1 MLLNY
6 LKFHNFCS
14 KDDRNYGSCKPGPRV
29 PQNTVIIIFP
39 EDITGKITGQDV
51 EEALLQKSLKVAR
64 KLYYNEILK
73 IQSIRL
79 FQDDFCNNHYV
90 FIDS

>member
-1 MLLNY
+1 MHFVDRKIIFINLIIKFLYLQLLLNY
-6 LKFHNFCS
+6 FKVHNFCS

-51 EEALLQKSLKVAR
+51 EEALLQKNLKVAR
-64 KLYYNEILK
+64 KLY
-73 IQSIRL
+73 
-79 FQDDFCNNHYV
+79 
-90 FIDS
+90 